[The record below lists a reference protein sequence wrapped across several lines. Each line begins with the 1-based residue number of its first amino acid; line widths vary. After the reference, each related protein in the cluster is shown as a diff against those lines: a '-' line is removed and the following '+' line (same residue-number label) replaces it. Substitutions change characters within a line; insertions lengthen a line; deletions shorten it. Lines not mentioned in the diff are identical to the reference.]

1 MHKQISEQHVYL
13 KGKVHLKMQ
22 IDILMAL
29 MLFSNP
35 YEIIPWNILKN
46 LNNVVV
52 ALFHLVTKND

>member
-52 ALFHLVTKND
+52 ALFH

>member
-13 KGKVHLKMQ
+13 KAKVHLKMQ

-35 YEIIPWNILKN
+35 YEIPWNILKN